1 MLKVTKPHARVA
13 QVTMN
18 RPERRNA
25 IGTEMID
32 RLASTFAELDSD
44 PDTGAIVLAAMP
56 PAFCAGS
63 DLKELAG
70 SSIAEM
76 CHHEAHTA
84 QFARRIGFMDTP
96 VVAAVAGY
104 ALGGG
109 FILAV
114 SCDLV
119 VTTPA
124 ARWHLPEVPNGWI
137 PPWGLEALAARVGP
151 VAARR
156 MTWGAEPMDG
166 TEAHRIGAADYIAD
180 DAEAEAIEVAVRIA
194 MLPTAAVASTKR
206 FFQERIL
213 GGAECAD
220 ERANRMF
227 ADDCTHPEA
236 QQTFARFGE
245 KK

>member
-1 MLKVTKPHARVA
+1 MLKVTNPRERVT
-13 QVTMN
+13 QVTLS

-32 RLASTFAELDSD
+32 RLASTFAELDRD
-44 PDTGAIVLAAMP
+44 PNTGAIVLAAMP

-70 SSIAEM
+70 SSIDDM
-76 CHHEAHTA
+76 CRHEAHTA
-84 QFARRIGFMDTP
+84 AFARRIGLMDTP

-109 FILAV
+109 FILAA

-119 VTTPA
+119 VTTPD

-137 PPWGLEALAARVGP
+137 PPWGLEALTARVGP

-156 MTWGAEPMDG
+156 LTWGTEPMDG
-166 TEAHRIGAADYIAD
+166 AAAYRIGAADFVAD
-180 DAEAEAIEVAVRIA
+180 DAEAEAVEVAARVA
-194 MLPTAAVASTKR
+194 ALPAAAVASTKR
-206 FFQERIL
+206 FFQDRIL

-227 ADDCTHPEA
+227 ADDCTHPAA
-236 QQTFARFGE
+236 QQTFAKFGV